1 MQTKVL
7 MFDFGGV
14 LMRTLDLM
22 PRRRWEIRYGLPAWG
37 LANLVFDNP
46 VAHQATIGMSQSND
60 VWNYVGAELGL
71 SDSDLADLEHDF
83 WNGDRLNLDLIDYI
97 KSKSEICRSFILSNA
112 WLDARILFDSI
123 PELNIFEEIIIS
135 AEVGIAKPDDRIFLH
150 ACDKTGVAASQI
162 IFVDDMEENV
172 NAAIALGM
180 NGIIFESTAQTLTDL
195 NKIIGK

>member
-46 VAHQATIGMSQSND
+46 VAQQATIGMSQSND

-71 SDSDLADLEHDF
+71 SDSDLADLERDF
-83 WNGDRLNLDLIDYI
+83 GTEID
-97 KSKSEICRSFILSNA
+97 
-112 WLDARILFDSI
+112 
-123 PELNIFEEIIIS
+123 
-135 AEVGIAKPDDRIFLH
+135 
-150 ACDKTGVAASQI
+150 
-162 IFVDDMEENV
+162 
-172 NAAIALGM
+172 
-180 NGIIFESTAQTLTDL
+180 
-195 NKIIGK
+195 